1 MKKGSG
7 DSLNAA
13 VRWGCNPKAR
23 QMRLTVLWLRPQRW
37 AMDRVLQWVASWG
50 VVSNVSIITRSTS
63 ASVTARGRPLR
74 GSSDNP
80 SNLRSKNRARHLP
93 TVSPDTPKSAATAML
108 LRPSA
113 QPTIILARSANACA
127 VFGRR
132 THRSSVSRSTSSNI
146 SGGIGRP
153 MTMFILLIA
162 DAVGGYLI
170 VDIITANF
178 SYTTLA
184 QVFVP

>member
-1 MKKGSG
+1 M
-7 DSLNAA
+7 
-13 VRWGCNPKAR
+13 
-23 QMRLTVLWLRPQRW
+23 
-37 AMDRVLQWVASWG
+37 
-50 VVSNVSIITRSTS
+50 
-63 ASVTARGRPLR
+63 
-74 GSSDNP
+74 
-80 SNLRSKNRARHLP
+80 
-93 TVSPDTPKSAATAML
+93 
-108 LRPSA
+108 
-113 QPTIILARSANACA
+113 IILARSANACA
-127 VFGRR
+127 VFGPR